1 MEVLSRSLTCLDW
14 RLATVVGSGT
24 RYSFRSPRSS
34 CTTVTGAEKA
44 GALLLLAATLAV
56 GLRPEW
62 LLRQIVPALSS
73 PWFHAALNG
82 GAR

>member
-1 MEVLSRSLTCLDW
+1 MPVKLCVNIDHI
-14 RLATVVGSGT
+14 ATVRQARRDAAPDPVEGA
-24 RYSFRSPRSS
+24 RL
-34 CTTVTGAEKA
+34 AEKA